1 MLYYAYIAKSMV
13 GFMNHKEIMNRVWAK
28 LGSEKQLQEYC
39 EVIYKITGL
48 VIDFISAEGVSLKL
62 SRGKNFQPLCVFLRN
77 HPDGCKLCQRCD
89 CEQALIAKTQKNY
102 HLYTCHAGFTEIIL
116 PLFNKDGTYLGS
128 MTTGQFYLNNSSHSS
143 RTLEKLAVEIK
154 VPGADLKKLAASA
167 LVLTGTQVDGLI
179 GYLKLV
185 GDLVSSTNNHL
196 MFMESVNTPDK
207 FTVIQKYIHENY
219 MKPLSIA
226 SVAKKFYL
234 SPNYFCKL
242 FHECVGVT
250 FNTYLNCY
258 RIEKCKD
265 MLNDTELSI
274 TEIAFYA
281 GFGSISQ
288 FNRVFKDVAGKSP
301 REFRRDGK

>member
-1 MLYYAYIAKSMV
+1 MD
-13 GFMNHKEIMNRVWAK
+13 HKEIMSRVWAK
-28 LGSEKQLQEYC
+28 LGNEKQLQEYC

-62 SRGKNFQPLCVFLRN
+62 SKGQNFQPLCGFLRS
-77 HPDGCKLCQRCD
+77 HPEGCNMCRKCD
-89 CEQALIAKTQKNY
+89 CEQAQFAKMQKNY
-102 HLYTCHAGFTEIIL
+102 HLYTCYAGFTEIIL

-128 MTTGQFYLNNSSHSS
+128 MTTGQFYLNDNGRSNEI
-143 RTLEKLAVEIK
+143 LEKLAVEID
-154 VPGADLKKLAASA
+154 VPCS
-167 LVLTGTQVDGLI
+167 VLTELASSAPVLTETQVEGLI

-219 MKPLSIA
+219 MKPLTIA